1 MNYAIAFL
9 GLIFLFASVY
19 WIMSGRKF
27 YTGPV
32 VQAVIA
38 EDALQKPWGGSSEE
52 HSREEAVD
60 HGTLSK

>member
-9 GLIFLFASVY
+9 GLIFFFASVY
-19 WIMSGRKF
+19 WIVSGKKF

-38 EDALQKPWGGSSEE
+38 EDSSQEQQDRSSKQ
-52 HSREEAVD
+52 HSQR
-60 HGTLSK
+60 